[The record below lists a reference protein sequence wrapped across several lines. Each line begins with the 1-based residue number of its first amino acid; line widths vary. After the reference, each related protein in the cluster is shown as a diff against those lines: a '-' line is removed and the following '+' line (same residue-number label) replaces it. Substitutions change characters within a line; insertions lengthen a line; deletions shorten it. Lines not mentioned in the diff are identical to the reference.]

1 MAHWSNEY
9 LERLS
14 KRLTQRL
21 RYAPP
26 EQAFIEHEAGISFTE
41 CCRICNWYCQADVWY
56 VLQHSQRSSGAR
68 RFLITYSR
76 GEYYIRCPAP
86 GRQHVPEVFGSTNLS
101 DQRNDY
107 GNWNICLDDSSGPA
121 SDLAR
126 CPAPSRQ
133 HVPEGFGSTNLSD
146 QRNDYGNWNICPD
159 DSSGLASDVASI
171 HPAASNLLDFLEAA
185 FSWLYQ
191 QIHLPDVV
199 ALQTFVANWR
209 QVSLYHARVSPDPDR
224 QQCLRFIED
233 NILSLQ
239 LAFLPPHSFAR
250 VTNHCRRDAVDMVW
264 GSYDLETYLEA
275 SGINNY
281 HASWVFYSWWDIRE
295 IFRLGRV
302 NAGKQ
307 EKS

>member
-1 MAHWSNEY
+1 MAHWSKEH

-26 EQAFIEHEAGISFTE
+26 EQVFIEHEAGISFTE
-41 CCRICNWYCQADVWY
+41 CCRICNWSYQDEVWY
-56 VLQHSQRSSGAR
+56 VLEHSQRSSGAR
-68 RFLITYSR
+68 RFLITYSK

-86 GRQHVPEVFGSTNLS
+86 SRQHVPEVFGSTNLS

-107 GNWNICLDDSSGPA
+107 GNWNICLDDSSGP
-121 SDLAR
+121 
-126 CPAPSRQ
+126 
-133 HVPEGFGSTNLSD
+133 
-146 QRNDYGNWNICPD
+146 
-159 DSSGLASDVASI
+159 ASDVASI

-199 ALQTFVANWR
+199 ALQAFVANWR
-209 QVSLYHARVSPDPDR
+209 QVSLYHGRVTPDPHR
-224 QQCLRFIED
+224 QQCLRLLED
-233 NILSLQ
+233 NIFSLQ

-250 VTNHCRRDAVDMVW
+250 VTNHCRSDDVDMVW
-264 GSYDLETYLEA
+264 GSYDLEAYLEA